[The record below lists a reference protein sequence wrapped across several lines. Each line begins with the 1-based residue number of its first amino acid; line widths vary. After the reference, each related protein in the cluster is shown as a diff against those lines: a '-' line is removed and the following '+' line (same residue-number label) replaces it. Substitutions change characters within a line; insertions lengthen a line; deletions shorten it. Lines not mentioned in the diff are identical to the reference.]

1 MNDLKEGLFTTV
13 VGSLP
18 LENTLDNMKKGFNDL
33 INIGIDYPCYP
44 QLVNMN
50 SMFLSPLS
58 ELIDPLKRDN
68 ESFYLSD
75 NFKTPD
81 KLVALEYGEFIIN
94 FLKEYPQLMG
104 KIRGTKACLTG
115 PFTLTGEI
123 ILRDQIAK
131 GVEPKIFKEPRAIMV
146 ESLVETFADIMKRIG
161 KAYNDLGI
169 KIISMDEPT
178 LGLIVGRKPHFH
190 TEEFIIEMLNRA
202 ISEIKGMSSIHIC
215 GRISPALRDI
225 ILQTDVK
232 IMDHEFRTS
241 EGNFK
246 TFEKSHFENTD
257 KYLAMGTVE
266 TKVIPIKDGKLTDYV
281 EDINFLKN
289 WIKKGIDH
297 FGKENLVIKPDCGMG
312 PLLGTFGQE
321 LGYEIATRKLN
332 NMVLALN
339 QIKKEL

>member
-1 MNDLKEGLFTTV
+1 MTDLKEGLFTTV

-18 LENTLDNMKKGFNDL
+18 LENTSENMKKGFNEL

-58 ELIDPLKRDN
+58 NLVEALKEEN
-68 ESFYLSD
+68 GAFYLSD
-75 NFKTPD
+75 DFKIPD
-81 KLVALEYGEFIIN
+81 KLVALEYGEFIID
-94 FLKEYPQLMG
+94 FLKEYPQLKG
-104 KIRGTKACLTG
+104 KIKGTKACLTG

-123 ILRDQIAK
+123 ILHEEIAK
-131 GVEPKIFKEPRAIMV
+131 GVEPKISKEPRAIMV
-146 ESLVETFADIMKRIG
+146 ESLVEKFAEIMKRIG
-161 KAYNDLGI
+161 KAYNDMGI
-169 KIISMDEPT
+169 NIISMDEPT
-178 LGLIVGRKPHFH
+178 LGLVVGRIPHIH
-190 TEEFIIEMLNRA
+190 NEEFIIEMLNTA
-202 ISEIKGMSSIHIC
+202 ISGIKGMSSIHIC

-257 KYLAMGTVE
+257 KYLGMGTVE
-266 TKVIPIKDGKLTDYV
+266 TKVVPIKDGKLADYV

-289 WIKKGIDH
+289 WIKRGIDH

-321 LGYEIATRKLN
+321 LGYDIATRKLN
-332 NMVLALN
+332 NMVLAL
-339 QIKKEL
+339 KEINK

>member
-1 MNDLKEGLFTTV
+1 MKEGLFTTA

-18 LENTLDNMKKGFNDL
+18 LENTPDNMKKGFNDQ

-44 QLVNMN
+44 QLENMN

-58 ELIDPLKRDN
+58 NLVDPLKDDN
-68 ESFYLSD
+68 DSFSLSD
-75 NFKTPD
+75 DFKIPD
-81 KLVALEYGEFIIN
+81 KLVALEYGEFILN
-94 FLKEYPQLMG
+94 FLKEYPHL
-104 KIRGTKACLTG
+104 KERIKGTKACLTG

-123 ILRDQIAK
+123 ILRDQLAK

-146 ESLVETFADIMKRIG
+146 DSLVEKFAEIMKRIG
-161 KAYNDLGI
+161 KAYNDMGI
-169 KIISMDEPT
+169 NIISMDEPT

-190 TEEFIIEMLNRA
+190 TEEFIIEMLNKA
-202 ISEIKGMSSIHIC
+202 ISEIKGMSSIHVC

-225 ILQTDVK
+225 LLQTDVK
-232 IMDHEFRTS
+232 IMDHEFTTS

-266 TKVIPIKDGKLTDYV
+266 TKVVPIKDGKVNDYV
-281 EDINFLKN
+281 ENIDFLKN
-289 WIKKGIDH
+289 WIKRGIDH
-297 FGKENLVIKPDCGMG
+297 FGKENLVIKPDCGFG

-332 NMVLALN
+332 NMVLAL
-339 QIKKEL
+339 KEFK

>member
-1 MNDLKEGLFTTV
+1 MTDLKEGLFTTV

-18 LENTLDNMKKGFNDL
+18 LENTADNMKKGFNEL

-58 ELIDPLKRDN
+58 NLVESLKEDN
-68 ESFYLSD
+68 DTFHLSED
-75 NFKTPD
+75 FKIPD
-81 KLVALEYGEFIIN
+81 KLVALEYGEFIN
-94 FLKEYPQLMG
+94 DFLKEYPALKGQI
-104 KIRGTKACLTG
+104 KGTKACLTG
-115 PFTLTGEI
+115 PFTLTGEV
-123 ILRDQIAK
+123 ILRDQLAK

-146 ESLVETFADIMKRIG
+146 DSLVEKFAEIMKRIG
-161 KAYNDLGI
+161 KAYNDMGI
-169 KIISMDEPT
+169 DIISMDEPT
-178 LGLIVGRKPHFH
+178 LGLVVGRKPHFH
-190 TEEFIIEMLNRA
+190 DEEFIVEMLNKA
-202 ISEIKGMSSIHIC
+202 ISGIKGFSSIHIC

-246 TFEKSHFENTD
+246 TFEKRHFENSD

-266 TKVIPIKDGKLTDYV
+266 TKVVPIKDGNLTDYV
-281 EDINFLKN
+281 EELNFLKS
-289 WIKKGIDH
+289 WIKRGIDH
-297 FGKENLVIKPDCGMG
+297 FGKENLVIKPDCGLG
-312 PLLGTFGQE
+312 PLLGTFGQD
-321 LGYEIATRKLN
+321 LGYDIAMRKLN

-339 QIKKEL
+339 QIKSEF